1 MFPYDTSPSGE
12 DFLRQAR
19 KATQGIPI
27 GISKAADATG
37 VPDGQKPVG
46 ERRSEVRA

>member
-19 KATQGIPI
+19 KTTQGILYVFPSRLTKH
-27 GISKAADATG
+27 GAKKTDAN
-37 VPDGQKPVG
+37 
-46 ERRSEVRA
+46 